1 MTKWLLKHL
10 FPIRFAVKRRVLIG
24 YDEGKPGG
32 DYSAVAE
39 IDAKGNVKV
48 RTFLP

>member
-1 MTKWLLKHL
+1 MIKLILKHL
-10 FPIRFAVKRRVLIG
+10 FPVRFAVKRRVFVG

-32 DYSAVAE
+32 DYSAIAE
-39 IDAKGNVKV
+39 IDAKDNVKV